1 MGGVGVLFTVT
12 QEEELEDN
20 SPRDLN
26 NYSIPLLQLLEEEKE
41 QDSLL
46 EVEKAL
52 SFHLE
57 EEGCSRLFLV
67 NLEVS
72 LCQEESINSL
82 LEAPSAL
89 REEGPTIS
97 QVVQTSILQ
106 TGQTNTL
113 QRQEDSSILQAE

>member
-1 MGGVGVLFTVT
+1 MGGAGVHFTVT
-12 QEEELEDN
+12 QEAEQADN
-20 SPRDLN
+20 SPLALN
-26 NYSIPLLQLLEEEKE
+26 SYNIPLLQLEEKE

-46 EVEKAL
+46 EEKAL

-57 EEGCSRLFLV
+57 EGCSRAFLV
-67 NLEVS
+67 KLGLS

-89 REEGPTIS
+89 REEGLTIL
-97 QVVQTSILQ
+97 QVVQTSTLR

-113 QRQEDSSILQAE
+113 QRQEDSSSLQAE

>member
-1 MGGVGVLFTVT
+1 MGGAGVHFTVT
-12 QEEELEDN
+12 QEEEPADN
-20 SPRDLN
+20 SPLALN
-26 NYSIPLLQLLEEEKE
+26 NCSIPRQQGEKE

-46 EVEKAL
+46 EEKAL

-57 EEGCSRLFLV
+57 EGCSRAFLV
-67 NLEVS
+67 KLGLS

-89 REEGPTIS
+89 REEGLTIF
-97 QVVQTSILQ
+97 QVVQTSTLR

-113 QRQEDSSILQAE
+113 QRQEDSSSLQAE